1 MKEYLSKEFII
12 KLLDAHLE
20 DSRGAEN
27 YAYNIIKSEIV
38 ASPGVSIKHGH
49 WIYWDGWC
57 GNHDRRIEDAVCSEC
72 GYKHP
77 VVRWERGDSISKK
90 NAYEI
95 VLNKLADKCPGCGVE
110 MECSVN
116 E

>member
-27 YAYNIIKSEIV
+27 YAYNIIKREIV

-57 GNHDRRIEDAVCSEC
+57 GNHDRRIDDAVCSEC

-77 VVRWERGDSISKK
+77 TVRYENGDYH
-90 NAYEI
+90 NF
-95 VLNKLADKCPGCGVE
+95 VPFKLADKCPVCGAV
-110 MECSVN
+110 MDKVMRDD
-116 E
+116 